1 MQPLWSGAGVCSCVF
16 LQIEMER
23 ARCRCILQP
32 SCSGLRRTLHHMMGS
47 VGAGAHSLG
56 AHDNHGA
63 QVHIT
68 GADCRIAG
76 DDG

>member
-1 MQPLWSGAGVCSCVF
+1 MHIAT
-16 LQIEMER
+16 MEFR
-23 ARCRCILQP
+23 THVHI
-32 SCSGLRRTLHHMMGS
+32 TLHHMMAS
-47 VGAGAHSLG
+47 AGAGAHCLG